1 MCVDEAC
8 HAQWVRMKL
17 LIPLFFNALALLL
30 FGIGLIGPLA
40 SATGKPGWW
49 ALLVFG
55 AMPIA
60 CLAVCGYT
68 ANGWPARIAFVL
80 QAVSLL
86 AVLLAIL
93 SIQTGALGGLAH

>member
-1 MCVDEAC
+1 MCVAGSA
-8 HAQWVRMKL
+8 HAQCSGMKL

-30 FGIGLIGPLA
+30 FGIGLTGPLVPPA
-40 SATGKPGWW
+40 GTPVWW
-49 ALLVFG
+49 ALLLFG

-86 AVLLAIL
+86 AVLLALLAIE
-93 SIQTGALGGLAH
+93 SGALGGPVH

>member
-1 MCVDEAC
+1 
-8 HAQWVRMKL
+8 MKL
-17 LIPLFFNALALLL
+17 LIPLFFNALALLV
-30 FGIGLIGPLA
+30 FGIGLTGPLVPPA
-40 SATGKPGWW
+40 GTPVWW

-60 CLAVCGYT
+60 CLAVFGYA
-68 ANGWPARIAFVL
+68 ANAWPARIAFVL

-93 SIQTGALGGLAH
+93 AIETGALGGRAH